1 MGKLNVPSQPSV
13 RQAQYRELLG
23 VDYLRDHTEV
33 DHRRS
38 PKMVN
43 MISDL
48 GGNPI
53 KRDGYRVVGIR
64 YDAILSVR
72 GEKYGISSN
81 ISSIVINRLE
91 MGNNHVLDE
100 THIKTI
106 DGKFGKVNTAFSY
119 QKYIYILSQ
128 NAIVR
133 YDTVTNEVLIAGTGE
148 KMMSKGKVGES
159 EPINDKIIPST
170 VISLQPNGLGGTAL
184 DSKNLASIYQTVTYL
199 GDGETKEYKIPNY
212 DKVGSYVKAEVL
224 DSEGKWKV
232 VNVGTSSPQS
242 IVGKTLDGKGTDSF
256 KVIDNKVTFST
267 APSKPLVSGE
277 PNVRITFAPFSIE
290 QVDGVNKGYYNKTL
304 VEILG
309 SRTIIYFNSRLF
321 IAVESR
327 THYSD
332 VDNPFSIPD
341 LNYFDVDNNIMCYT
355 RSSSYLA
362 IITKDN
368 GRNTIF
374 LASEIKDNNITQY
387 SVKAS
392 NAGVGAVSQKCIGIV
407 NDEPTFLSRDGLF
420 GIMTNWQSEKYA
432 VNRSARINR
441 ALCGEEH
448 LENAVGCAWQEYF
461 YVAIN
466 SRMYVLDSRHKSTD
480 RRSDRSYEG
489 YFFENIPNIQ
499 SMFVIDNRMYFA
511 DESHTYTWNEDLS
524 ETARYLDNAKFVDG
538 SWTGE
543 PVKAMWCSAFDD
555 DGYPSKLKTL
565 QKKGSFV
572 TLVPHYKTGCEL
584 TLVKNGDERQYV
596 GEFTADMMSF
606 ERIDFSR
613 FVFNGNTATADFFMK
628 KKIKKY
634 KRLQIILEN
643 NKAEPFGITNVVKS
657 YTIGDLA
664 KR

>member
-212 DKVGSYVKAEVL
+212 EKVGSYVKAEVL

-242 IVGKTLDGKGTDSF
+242 IVGKTLDGKGTDNF
-256 KVIDNKVTFST
+256 RVVDNKVTFTT

-277 PNVRITFAPFSIE
+277 PNVRITFAPFSTE
-290 QVDGVNKGYYNKTL
+290 QVDGVNRGYYNKTL

-511 DESHTYTWNEDLS
+511 DESHTYTWNDDLS

>member
-33 DHRRS
+33 DGRRS

-72 GEKYGISSN
+72 GEKYGVSSN
-81 ISSIVINRLE
+81 LSSIVINRLE
-91 MGNNHVLDE
+91 MGNNHVLEE

-106 DGKFGKVNTAFSY
+106 DGKFGKVNKAFSY

-128 NAIVR
+128 NAILR

-199 GDGETKEYKIPNY
+199 GDGETKDYKIPNY
-212 DKVGSYVKAEVL
+212 DKIGSYVKAEVL

-242 IVGKTLDGKGTDSF
+242 IVGKTLDGKGTDNF
-256 KVIDNKVTFST
+256 RVVDNKVSFTT

-277 PNVRITFAPFSIE
+277 PNVRITFAPFSTE
-290 QVDGVNKGYYNKTL
+290 QIDGTNRGYYNKTL
-304 VEILG
+304 VEILS

-374 LASEIKDNNITQY
+374 LASEIKDNNVTQY

-392 NAGVGAVSQKCIGIV
+392 NAGVGAVSQKCIGVV

-441 ALCGEEH
+441 ALCREEH
-448 LENAVGCAWQEYF
+448 LENAVGCAWREYF

-499 SMFVIDNRMYFA
+499 SMFVIDDRMYFA
-511 DESHTYTWNEDLS
+511 DETNTYTWNEDLP
-524 ETARYLDNAKFVDG
+524 ETARYLDNAKLENGTWVGD
-538 SWTGE
+538 
-543 PVKAMWCSAFDD
+543 PVCAMWCSAFDD
-555 DGYPSKLKTL
+555 DGYPSKMKTL

-572 TLVPHYKTGCEL
+572 TLVPHYKTGCRL

-613 FVFNGNTATADFFMK
+613 FTFNGNTATADFPMK

-657 YTIGDLA
+657 YIIGELA

>member
-1 MGKLNVPSQPSV
+1 
-13 RQAQYRELLG
+13 
-23 VDYLRDHTEV
+23 
-33 DHRRS
+33 
-38 PKMVN
+38 

-242 IVGKTLDGKGTDSF
+242 IVGKTLDGKGTDNF
-256 KVIDNKVTFST
+256 RVVDNKVTFTT

-277 PNVRITFAPFSIE
+277 PNVRITFAPFSTE
-290 QVDGVNKGYYNKTL
+290 QVDGVNRGYYNKTL

-448 LENAVGCAWQEYF
+448 LENAVGCAWREYF

-524 ETARYLDNAKFVDG
+524 ETARYLDNAKLVDG

>member
-242 IVGKTLDGKGTDSF
+242 IVGKTLDGKGTDNF
-256 KVIDNKVTFST
+256 RVVDNKVSFTT

-277 PNVRITFAPFSIE
+277 PNVRITFAPFSTE
-290 QVDGVNKGYYNKTL
+290 QVDGVNRGYYNKTL

-524 ETARYLDNAKFVDG
+524 ETARYLDNAKLVDG

>member
-1 MGKLNVPSQPSV
+1 MGDN
-13 RQAQYRELLG
+13 
-23 VDYLRDHTEV
+23 H
-33 DHRRS
+33 
-38 PKMVN
+38 
-43 MISDL
+43 
-48 GGNPI
+48 
-53 KRDGYRVVGIR
+53 
-64 YDAILSVR
+64 IL
-72 GEKYGISSN
+72 E
-81 ISSIVINRLE
+81 
-91 MGNNHVLDE
+91 E

-199 GDGETKEYKIPNY
+199 GDGEAKEYKIPNY
-212 DKVGSYVKAEVL
+212 DKVGSYVKAETL
-224 DSEGKWKV
+224 DSEGKWQV
-232 VNVGTSSPQS
+232 ANVTTSQPQT
-242 IVGKTLDGKGTDSF
+242 VTGKTLDGKGTASF
-256 KVIDNKVTFST
+256 KVVDNKVTFTT

-277 PNVRITFAPFSIE
+277 PNVRITFAPFSTE
-290 QVDGVNKGYYNKTL
+290 QIDGTNRGYYNKTL

-374 LASEIKDNNITQY
+374 LASEIKDNNVTQY

-392 NAGVGAVSQKCIGIV
+392 NAGVGAVSQKCIGVV

-441 ALCGEEH
+441 ALCKEEH
-448 LENAVGCAWQEYF
+448 LENAVGCAWREYF

-499 SMFVIDNRMYFA
+499 SMFVIDDRMYFA
-511 DESHTYTWNEDLS
+511 DEKHTYTWNEDLS
-524 ETARYLDNAKFVDG
+524 ETARYLDNAKLENGTWV
-538 SWTGE
+538 GE
-543 PVKAMWCSAFDD
+543 PVCAMWCSAFDD
-555 DGYPSKLKTL
+555 DGYPSKMKTL

-613 FVFNGNTATADFFMK
+613 FTFNGNTATADFFMK

>member
-1 MGKLNVPSQPSV
+1 MGKLNVPSQLSV

-33 DHRRS
+33 DSRRS

-53 KRDGYRVVGIR
+53 KRDGYRAVGIR
-64 YDAILSVR
+64 YDVILSVR

-91 MGNNHVLDE
+91 MGNSHVLDE

-133 YDTVTNEVLIAGTGE
+133 YDTVTNEVLISGTGE

-170 VISLQPNGLGGTAL
+170 VILLQPNGLGGSAL

-232 VNVGTSSPQS
+232 VNVGTSASQS

-256 KVIDNKVTFST
+256 RVVDNKVTFTT

-277 PNVRITFAPFSIE
+277 PNVRITFAPFSTE
-290 QVDGVNKGYYNKTL
+290 QVDGVNRGYYNKTL

-374 LASEIKDNNITQY
+374 LASEIKDNNVTQY

-392 NAGVGAVSQKCIGIV
+392 NAGVGAVSQKCIGVV

-441 ALCGEEH
+441 ALCKEEH
-448 LENAVGCAWQEYF
+448 LENAVGCAWREYF

-511 DESHTYTWNEDLS
+511 DESHTYTWSEDLS
-524 ETARYLDNAKFVDG
+524 ETARYLDNAKLVDG

-613 FVFNGNTATADFFMK
+613 FAFNSNTATADFFMK

>member
-33 DHRRS
+33 DGRRS

-53 KRDGYRVVGIR
+53 KRDGYRVIGIR

-72 GEKYGISSN
+72 GEKYGVSSN
-81 ISSIVINRLE
+81 LSSIVINRLE
-91 MGNNHVLDE
+91 MGNNHVLEE

-106 DGKFGKVNTAFSY
+106 DGKFGNANKAFSY

-128 NAIVR
+128 NAILR

-199 GDGETKEYKIPNY
+199 GDGETKDYKIPNY

-242 IVGKTLDGKGTDSF
+242 IVGKTLDGKGTDNF
-256 KVIDNKVTFST
+256 RVVDNKVSFTT

-277 PNVRITFAPFSIE
+277 PNVRITFAPFSTE
-290 QVDGVNKGYYNKTL
+290 QIDGTNRGYYNKTL
-304 VEILG
+304 VEILN

-362 IITKDN
+362 IIT
-368 GRNTIF
+368 RIT
-374 LASEIKDNNITQY
+374 AEIRY
-387 SVKAS
+387 S
-392 NAGVGAVSQKCIGIV
+392 
-407 NDEPTFLSRDGLF
+407 
-420 GIMTNWQSEKYA
+420 
-432 VNRSARINR
+432 
-441 ALCGEEH
+441 
-448 LENAVGCAWQEYF
+448 
-461 YVAIN
+461 
-466 SRMYVLDSRHKSTD
+466 
-480 RRSDRSYEG
+480 
-489 YFFENIPNIQ
+489 
-499 SMFVIDNRMYFA
+499 
-511 DESHTYTWNEDLS
+511 
-524 ETARYLDNAKFVDG
+524 
-538 SWTGE
+538 
-543 PVKAMWCSAFDD
+543 
-555 DGYPSKLKTL
+555 
-565 QKKGSFV
+565 
-572 TLVPHYKTGCEL
+572 
-584 TLVKNGDERQYV
+584 
-596 GEFTADMMSF
+596 
-606 ERIDFSR
+606 
-613 FVFNGNTATADFFMK
+613 
-628 KKIKKY
+628 
-634 KRLQIILEN
+634 
-643 NKAEPFGITNVVKS
+643 
-657 YTIGDLA
+657 
-664 KR
+664 

>member
-33 DHRRS
+33 DSRRS

-53 KRDGYRVVGIR
+53 KRDGYRAVGIR

-91 MGNNHVLDE
+91 MGNSGVLE
-100 THIKTI
+100 GTHIKTI

-119 QKYIYILSQ
+119 QKYIYVLTK

-133 YDTVTNEVLIAGTGE
+133 YDTVLGEVLIAGTGE
-148 KMMSKGKVGES
+148 NMMSKGTVGES
-159 EPINDKIIPST
+159 EPMNDKIIPST

-199 GDGETKEYKIPNY
+199 GDGEAKEYKIPNY
-212 DKVGSYVKAEVL
+212 DKVGSYIKAETL
-224 DSEGKWKV
+224 DSEGKWQV
-232 VNVGTSSPQS
+232 ANVTTGQPQT
-242 IVGKTLDGKGTDSF
+242 VTGKTLDGKGTASF
-256 KVIDNKVTFST
+256 KVVDNKVTFST

-277 PNVRITFAPFSIE
+277 PNVRITFAPFSTE
-290 QVDGVNKGYYNKTL
+290 QVDGVNRGYYNKTFVDL
-304 VEILG
+304 LNSG
-309 SRTIIYFNSRLF
+309 TIIYFNSRLF
-321 IAVESR
+321 IAIESR
-327 THYSD
+327 TYYSE
-332 VDNPFSIPD
+332 VNNPFNIPD

-362 IITKDN
+362 IITRDN

-374 LASEIKDNNITQY
+374 LASEIKDNNVTQY

-392 NAGVGAVSQKCIGIV
+392 NAGVGAVSQKCIGVV

-441 ALCGEEH
+441 ALCREEH
-448 LENAVGCAWQEYF
+448 LENAVGCAWREYF
-461 YVAIN
+461 FIAIN

-524 ETARYLDNAKFVDG
+524 ETARYLDNAKLVDG
-538 SWTGE
+538 SWIGD

-613 FVFNGNTATADFFMK
+613 FTFNGNTATADFFMK

>member
-33 DHRRS
+33 DGRRS

-72 GEKYGISSN
+72 GEKYGVSSN
-81 ISSIVINRLE
+81 LSSIVINRLE
-91 MGNNHVLDE
+91 MGNNHVLEE

-106 DGKFGKVNTAFSY
+106 DGKFGKANKAFSY

-128 NAIVR
+128 NAILR

-199 GDGETKEYKIPNY
+199 GDGETKDYKIPNY

-224 DSEGKWKV
+224 DGEGKWKV
-232 VNVGTSSPQS
+232 VNVGTSASQS

-256 KVIDNKVTFST
+256 RVVDNKVTFTT

-277 PNVRITFAPFSIE
+277 PNVRITFAPFSTE
-290 QVDGVNKGYYNKTL
+290 QVDGVNRGYYNKTL

-524 ETARYLDNAKFVDG
+524 ETARYLDNAKLVDG